1 MGNHSLSVSRCGIYI
16 GLFGITEMNK
26 RIKELYAKA
35 NAWALH
41 NYPPPVNP
49 FEWEDLRSKKFA
61 ELIVQECIEQLVKEG
76 DAWEQ
81 FSRNPPEGQKTNAS
95 AALFA
100 AHRLKEDAVFRLEEH
115 FGVEE

>member
-1 MGNHSLSVSRCGIYI
+1 
-16 GLFGITEMNK
+16 MNK
-26 RIKELYAKA
+26 RIGQLAEQAGLLGPTSRVGNSHEAT
-35 NAWALH
+35 
-41 NYPPPVNP
+41 
-49 FEWEDLRSKKFA
+49 EKFA

-100 AHRLKEDAVFRLEEH
+100 AHRLKEDAVSRLEEH
-115 FGVEE
+115 FGVE

>member
-1 MGNHSLSVSRCGIYI
+1 MNERIRLLAVQAGYKADM
-16 GLFGITEMNK
+16 FGFGHWDMPEC
-26 RIKELYAKA
+26 
-35 NAWALH
+35 
-41 NYPPPVNP
+41 
-49 FEWEDLRSKKFA
+49 KKFA

-81 FSRNPPEGQKTNAS
+81 FSRNPPQGQETNAS

-100 AHRLKEDAVFRLEEH
+100 AFRLKEDAVSRLEEH

>member
-1 MGNHSLSVSRCGIYI
+1 MPVDYKGH
-16 GLFGITEMNK
+16 
-26 RIKELYAKA
+26 ELEVEK
-35 NAWALH
+35 H
-41 NYPPPVNP
+41 
-49 FEWEDLRSKKFA
+49 WEKFA
-61 ELIVQECIEQLVKEG
+61 ELIVRECIEQLVKEG

-100 AHRLKEDAVFRLEEH
+100 AYRLKEDAVARLKEH